1 MLLVAATIIVALE
14 IALRATIVAVKLTA
28 FTAIVAIATAFVAAL
43 RLAALVAAT
52 IIVAIEFA
60 LAVTLLVAALA
71 LRATE
76 AAFVAVAASAR
87 VAALA
92 VVSAV
97 AAAVAAAVVV
107 RSVAARFAC
116 ALVIVCHLQCLPLN
130 LARLD
135 VLHARSERT
144 SIHFLFPVRL
154 YFQNLENAVGAS
166 EEQPFLR
173 EQHLALRKAR
183 CGLEA

>member
-43 RLAALVAAT
+43 RLAALIAAA
-52 IIVAIEFA
+52 IIVAVEFA
-60 LAVTLLVAALA
+60 LAVALLVAALA

-92 VVSAV
+92 AVS
-97 AAAVAAAVVV
+97 AVAAAVVV
-107 RSVAARFAC
+107 RSVAARIAC

-173 EQHLALRKAR
+173 EQYLALRKAR
-183 CGLEA
+183 CGLKA